1 MYSTC
6 AYDCFETLVPLSG
19 QTSNSSNTLHTKHFN
34 QLLSVCVVH
43 HWAANR
49 QCKAW
54 LWSLSPWFHWARL
67 CLTACATL
75 FCSSF
80 HATSYPTGSVSET
93 ERHSRLMLLSCSDF
107 VYFVISRFLCPHCGC
122 VGCVVTVLTSGS
134 IRSVQ
139 IDDTS
144 ELDPVTGIKVNDV
157 DYLWNR
163 SQSSWWWSCL
173 CM

>member
-93 ERHSRLMLLSCSDF
+93 ERHSRLMLLLGFCLFCNFSIF
-107 VYFVISRFLCPHCGC
+107 VPPLWLRRLRGYSSYVR
-122 VGCVVTVLTSGS
+122 
-134 IRSVQ
+134 
-139 IDDTS
+139 
-144 ELDPVTGIKVNDV
+144 LDPLRTDRRYIRIGPSDRHKGKRRW
-157 DYLWNR
+157 L
-163 SQSSWWWSCL
+163 S
-173 CM
+173 ME